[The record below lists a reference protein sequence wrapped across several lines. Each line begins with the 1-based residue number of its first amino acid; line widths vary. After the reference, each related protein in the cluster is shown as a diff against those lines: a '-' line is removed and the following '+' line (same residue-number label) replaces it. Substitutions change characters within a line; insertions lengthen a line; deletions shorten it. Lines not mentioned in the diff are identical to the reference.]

1 MENQTQDKRLYIFTS
16 GAILGLAMVLFLSIV
31 YLLTGRLSGTSLD
44 ALSWLIY
51 AGVIYYTMR
60 RYRDHYMDGFI
71 SYGKGLVFGMQ
82 TAVLSGLIIGFFFFI
97 MFRFINPGLQLQLV
111 QEAEEAYLAL
121 GMSEAFVEQMS
132 ASIEMMSN
140 PWVLL
145 ISNAFSGLINGLL
158 VALII
163 SMFVKRKG
171 DPFQEVMKDV

>member
-1 MENQTQDKRLYIFTS
+1 MENQTQDKRLFLFTS
-16 GAILGLAMVLFLSIV
+16 GAALGLAMVLFLTFV

-51 AGVIYYTMR
+51 AGIIYYTMR
-60 RYRDHYMDGFI
+60 MYRDRYMGGFL

-82 TAVLSGLIIGFFFFI
+82 TAALSGLIIGFFFFI
-97 MFRFINPGLQLQLV
+97 MFRFINPGLQFQLV

-121 GMSEAFVEQMS
+121 GMSEAFVEEMS

-158 VALII
+158 VALIVSI
-163 SMFVKRKG
+163 FVKRKG